1 MSYFVLKRALVVSVG
16 GSKGAYAGG
25 IIDYYYSIGV
35 KYDIMIGCST
45 GALIVPF
52 AASGNMKNL
61 REGYTSITHKDIFT
75 VSPFKIK
82 EGKDG
87 IYKYTLNNLNIFYN
101 TVIRRKVS
109 FGDSTVLRE
118 KTIPRFF
125 TRGDYNKIIL
135 DGKELEI
142 GVSNLT
148 LGLPEFKRIDE
159 YSYEQF
165 CDWIWASTCAPP
177 YMSVPKIG
185 DYQYVDGALVSVV
198 PLSQAIIKGADEI
211 DVIIL
216 HKEYPEVANIE
227 LVRNPIQLITK
238 CEDLT
243 YNTIK
248 KSNLNLGMLSDMAQ
262 KDVRINFHYTER
274 RLTNNS
280 LIFSKEQMS
289 KWWDEGFEYAKDNK
303 CKSYMLHGETNTYR
317 LIQED

>member
-1 MSYFVLKRALVVSVG
+1 MKRAVVVSVG

-25 IIDYYYSIGV
+25 IIDYYHSIG
-35 KYDIMIGCST
+35 KRYDIAVGCST

-52 AASGNMKNL
+52 VASGNMHNL
-61 REGYTSITHKDIFT
+61 KEAYTSITHKDIFT

-82 EGKDG
+82 EGKNG

-109 FGDSTVLRE
+109 LGDSSVLRN
-118 KTIPRFF
+118 KTIPKFF
-125 TRGDYNKIIL
+125 TREDYNKIIL
-135 DGKELEI
+135 EGRELEI

-148 LGLPEFKRIDE
+148 LGLPEFKKVEE
-159 YSYEQF
+159 YSYDQF

-177 YMSVPKIG
+177 YMSVPQIG
-185 DYQYVDGALVSVV
+185 EYQYVDGALVSVI

-216 HKEYPEVANIE
+216 DKEYPEISNIE
-227 LVRNPIQLITK
+227 LVRNPIHLIIK
-238 CEDLT
+238 CEDVT

-248 KSNLNLGMLSDMAQ
+248 KHNLNLGMLADTAQ

-274 RLTNNS
+274 KLTNNS
-280 LIFSKEQMS
+280 LIFSSAQMS
-289 KWWDEGFEYAKDNK
+289 KWWDEGFEYAKSNK
-303 CKSYMLHGETNTYR
+303 CKSYMIHGETNTYR

>member
-1 MSYFVLKRALVVSVG
+1 MVVSVG

-25 IIDYYYSIGV
+25 IIEYYYSIGRN
-35 KYDIMIGCST
+35 YDILIGCST

-52 AASGNMKNL
+52 AASGNMHNL
-61 REGYTSITHKDIFT
+61 KEAYTSITHKDIFS

-82 EGKDG
+82 EGKNG

-109 FGDSTVLRE
+109 LGDSSVLRE

-125 TRGDYNKIIL
+125 TREDYNNTIL
-135 DGKELEI
+135 QGKELEI

-148 LGLPEFKRIDE
+148 LGLSEFKKVEE
-159 YSYEQF
+159 YSYERF

-185 DYQYVDGALVSVV
+185 DYQYVDGALMSVV
-198 PLSQAIIKGADEI
+198 PLRQAIVKGADEI

-216 HKEYPEVANIE
+216 DKEYPEIANIE
-227 LVRNPIQLITK
+227 LVRNPIHLIIK
-238 CEDLT
+238 CEDIR
-243 YNTIK
+243 YGTIK
-248 KSNLNLGMLSDMAQ
+248 KHNLNLGMLADAAQ

-274 RLTNNS
+274 KLTNNS
-280 LIFSKEQMS
+280 LIFSKEMMQ
-289 KWWDEGFEYAKDNK
+289 KWWVEGHEYAKANK
-303 CKSYMLHGETNTYR
+303 CKSYMLHGESNTYR

>member
-1 MSYFVLKRALVVSVG
+1 LKRALVVSVG

-25 IIDYYYSIGV
+25 IIDYYYSNGNQ
-35 KYDIMIGCST
+35 YDIMVGCST

-52 AASGNMKNL
+52 VASGNMKNL
-61 REGYTSITHKDIFT
+61 KDAYTSITHKDIFS
-75 VSPFKIK
+75 VSPFRIK
-82 EGKDG
+82 EGKNG

-101 TVIRRKVS
+101 TVIRRKIS
-109 FGDSTVLRE
+109 FGDSTVLRK

-125 TRGDYNKIIL
+125 KKEDYDKIIT
-135 DGKELEI
+135 DKKELEV

-148 LGLPEFKRIDE
+148 LGLPEFKKIED
-159 YSYEQF
+159 YTYDQF

-185 DYQYVDGALVSVV
+185 EYQYVDGALVSVV
-198 PLSQAIIKGADEI
+198 PLSQAVIKGADEI

-216 HKEYPEVANIE
+216 DKEYPEISNIE
-227 LVRNPIQLITK
+227 VVRNPIHLIIK
-238 CEDLT
+238 CEDITL
-243 YNTIK
+243 NTIK
-248 KSNLNLGMLSDMAQ
+248 KHNLNLGMLADIAT

-274 RLTNNS
+274 KLTNNS
-280 LIFSKEQMS
+280 LIFSSSQMN
-289 KWWDEGFEYAKDNK
+289 KWWAEGYEYAKAGK